1 MGPVIDIQVDILKT
15 VWFLAPQRRKSVELP
30 QFLCVG
36 TATPLDVANE
46 PIYEVANCKWAWGS
60 QPIISCY

>member
-46 PIYEVANCKWAWGS
+46 PIYEVANCKCA
-60 QPIISCY
+60 